1 MDIPYRTLTELA
13 AARIQEL
20 ILSGELKAGTKIDQ
34 AALAAEFDMSRMP
47 IREALREL
55 AARGLVKAIP
65 HRGMVVAQLT
75 PDEIEETYEIRAA
88 LEGLASRLASPNLSS
103 ADLAAMVDCLD
114 RMEPVRDVDEWIR
127 LNAEFHGI
135 IERQCGRPRLLELI
149 RRLRN
154 QCETYV
160 RVYPRY
166 LERDAFA
173 RQEHR
178 AILKACQDRSEED
191 VERTMR
197 SHLLNTGRS
206 LAAWLHEQQTGETS
220 VKLAAS

>member
-1 MDIPYRTLTELA
+1 M
-13 AARIQEL
+13 
-20 ILSGELKAGTKIDQ
+20 ILSGQLKVGTRIDQ
-34 AALAAEFDMSRMP
+34 AALAEELGTSRMP

-55 AARGLVKAIP
+55 AVSGLIKATP

-75 PDEIEETYEIRAA
+75 PDDIEETYEIRAV
-88 LEGLASRLASPNLSS
+88 LEGLASRLAIPNLSN
-103 ADLAAMVDCLD
+103 ADLVVMADCLD
-114 RMEPVRDVDEWIR
+114 RMEPVHEVDEWIR

-135 IERQCGRPRLLELI
+135 IERRCGRPRLLELI
-149 RRLRN
+149 SRLRN

-178 AILKACQDRSEED
+178 AILRACQERSEDDAEQAM
-191 VERTMR
+191 RT
-197 SHLLNTGRS
+197 HLLHTGRS
-206 LAAWLHEQQTGETS
+206 LAAWLREQQAGDS
-220 VKLAAS
+220 ASDT